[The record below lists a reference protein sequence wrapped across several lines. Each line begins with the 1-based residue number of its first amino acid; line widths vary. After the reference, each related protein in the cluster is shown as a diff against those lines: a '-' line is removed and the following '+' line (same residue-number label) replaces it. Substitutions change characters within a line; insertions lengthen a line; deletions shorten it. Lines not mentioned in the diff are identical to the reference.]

1 MKTKKLIL
9 SALALCAS
17 FACANAQ
24 SKGVAGQLSYY
35 TPGNQQV
42 KHSSF
47 DATSGKLTSNTD
59 APFTVE
65 SRVAQNG
72 DEETIT
78 VKVTATKAAYFRV
91 EYTSPFEGTAD
102 GCLYYMPGFWYHK
115 NLRSPKEAPSFQTSK
130 SWTVREDR
138 LSTPLTGIFN
148 TENGNSIVVLRHA
161 PKQGSDCLIQKE
173 SGDMVLSGKSTVGYT
188 GFDND
193 NAFKVPALVFGY
205 PYMESPK
212 RYIRKLT
219 LPARLDFRKT

>member
-138 LSTPLTGIFN
+138 ERQQHSGSAPRAKARQRLPD
-148 TENGNSIVVLRHA
+148 TERIGRYGTFGKINS
-161 PKQGSDCLIQKE
+161 
-173 SGDMVLSGKSTVGYT
+173 
-188 GFDND
+188 
-193 NAFKVPALVFGY
+193 
-205 PYMESPK
+205 
-212 RYIRKLT
+212 
-219 LPARLDFRKT
+219 RLHRL

>member
-91 EYTSPFEGTAD
+91 YYTSLF
-102 GCLYYMPGFWYHK
+102 
-115 NLRSPKEAPSFQTSK
+115 
-130 SWTVREDR
+130 
-138 LSTPLTGIFN
+138 
-148 TENGNSIVVLRHA
+148 
-161 PKQGSDCLIQKE
+161 
-173 SGDMVLSGKSTVGYT
+173 
-188 GFDND
+188 
-193 NAFKVPALVFGY
+193 
-205 PYMESPK
+205 
-212 RYIRKLT
+212 
-219 LPARLDFRKT
+219 